1 MKIFQRVILRLNLAL
16 VFSTFLAGTAMAESL
31 ASKPMTPQGPHEIV
45 EKTTGQ
51 VMEVITLAKSYYM
64 ADPQRFY
71 SQIESVLEDVIDFD
85 GFSRGVMGQYA
96 SKKMYLSLKTD
107 EEKALFRERMTR
119 FSTTF
124 RTGLVQ
130 TYAKGLLAFN
140 GNRIDVLPPQEGED
154 LSGNESVTVTQH
166 IFGEAEKPFVV
177 QYKLRPNRQ
186 GEWKLR
192 NVTIEAINLGVVYR
206 GQFSSAARLYDGDID
221 KVIDNW
227 SVDPTGGAKKSPN

>member
-1 MKIFQRVILRLNLAL
+1 MKTFQRVILRLNLAL
-16 VFSTFLAGTAMAESL
+16 VFCTLLAGAAVAESE
-31 ASKPMTPQGPHEIV
+31 ASMPVVLPGPHEVV
-45 EKTTGQ
+45 EQTTTQ
-51 VMEVITLAKSYYM
+51 VMEVIASGKSYYM
-64 ADPQRFY
+64 EDPQRFY
-71 SQIESVLEDVIDFD
+71 SEIESVLDGVIDFD

-96 SKKMYLSLKTD
+96 SKKMYSSLKTS
-107 EEKALFRERMTR
+107 EEKAAFKARMKR
-119 FSTTF
+119 FSAAF

-140 GNRIDVLPPQEGED
+140 GNRINVLPPQEGED
-154 LSGNESVTVTQH
+154 LSGNASVTVTQH

-177 QYKLRPNRQ
+177 QYKLRPNRG

-192 NVTIEAINLGVVYR
+192 NLTIEAINLGIVYR

-227 SVDPTGGAKKSPN
+227 SVDPTAGAKSS